1 MSGENVLLCACSR
14 YAPCAPLRKESGFG
28 RKAALL
34 RKEYQDCRLV
44 QACYDAVFLPSC
56 TATAAFPAIPC
67 RCGWVLWPV
76 SVREVSVTR
85 VCTVMCFRNGSKS
98 RISLP
103 LWGIRVF
110 LLLVMYDRVCTA
122 TWMYAVS
129 QKMPCLR
136 LNLRIFFLTLD
147 ETLKY
152 CHRYETSAIPSMP
165 WISDCIVCRLR

>member
-1 MSGENVLLCACSR
+1 M
-14 YAPCAPLRKESGFG
+14 
-28 RKAALL
+28 
-34 RKEYQDCRLV
+34 
-44 QACYDAVFLPSC
+44 
-56 TATAAFPAIPC
+56 
-67 RCGWVLWPV
+67 
-76 SVREVSVTR
+76 TR
-85 VCTVMCFRNGSKS
+85 VCTVMCFRNGSISRDSLPLWLGLVAGVDPRGVCEAGAQGMCFRNGSKS

-103 LWGIRVF
+103 LWGIRVLGIRVF

-147 ETLKY
+147 ETPKD
-152 CHRYETSAIPSMP
+152 CHCYETSAIPSMP